1 MKIAKWRSTQDAMNA
16 YFTGENSTAYELFGA
31 HPTTLE
37 GEQGVMFRV
46 WAPHAKSVSVIG
58 EFNDWSRTVNP
69 MNKIHDGGV
78 WECFVPNVD
87 TYALYK
93 YSIESAKG
101 DIIDKA
107 DPYATHTELRPG
119 NASKIYDI
127 SGYEWHDKNWM
138 KSRAKRDMYKSP
150 MNIYECNIGSW
161 RTYAD
166 GNTFNYAQLAKDL
179 IPYVK
184 DMHYTHIELMPIT
197 EYPYDGS
204 WGYQVTGYFAP
215 TSRYGTPAQ
224 FMEFVDDCHRAG
236 IGVILDWVP
245 AHFPKDGFGLCE
257 FDGDMCYEYEN
268 VQKREHAE
276 WGTRVFDYGRTEVR
290 SFLISSANFW
300 MEQYHMDGLR
310 VDAVASML
318 YLDYNREEWQWSPNK
333 YGGKE
338 NLEAIAFLRQLNETV
353 LPLHPGAMMIA
364 EESTAW
370 PLVTCPPSDGGLGFN
385 FKWNMGWMND
395 TLDYMSMDPLYRSG
409 NHGKI
414 TFSFFYA
421 FSENYILPLSHDEVV
436 HGKCSLINKMPGD
449 YDQKFAGVRTLMAY
463 MMAHPGKKLTFMG
476 QEFGQFI
483 EWNYKQELDWVLLQY
498 PSHQNMQNFSR
509 QLNLFYLEHN
519 EFWERDDSWD
529 GFNWISN
536 DDNAQSVIS
545 FRRINEKGEDIVVV
559 CNFTPVTRTGYSIGV
574 PDATSYKEIFNTDN
588 PAFGGKGEGNPRALR
603 VSHKKPMHGFDQSI
617 TLTIPGLSVLYLK
630 GKPRPQTAKP
640 AKKATKKSAKKS

>member
-1 MKIAKWRSTQDAMNA
+1 MSGGRQKSMQDAMDAYFQGTSSNA
-16 YFTGENSTAYELFGA
+16 YDFFGA
-31 HPTTLE
+31 HPEVLCGNRGIT
-37 GEQGVMFRV
+37 FRV
-46 WAPHAKSVSVIG
+46 WAPHAKSVSVVG
-58 EFNDWSRTVNP
+58 DFNHWDRTVHQ
-69 MNKIHDGGV
+69 MLKIHDGGV
-78 WECFVPNVD
+78 WECFIPD
-87 TYALYK
+87 LEEYALYK
-93 YSIESAKG
+93 YSIETAYG

-107 DPYATHTELRPG
+107 DPYATHAELRPG
-119 NASKIYDI
+119 TASKIYDI
-127 SGYEWHDKNWM
+127 SGYEWGDGEWLSKRNQHDP
-138 KSRAKRDMYKSP
+138 RRTP
-150 MNIYECNIGSW
+150 MNIYEMNIGSW
-161 RTYAD
+161 RVYQD
-166 GNTFNYAQLAKDL
+166 GNVFSYEQLARDL

-184 DMHYTHIELMPIT
+184 EMHYTHIELMPIT

-215 TSRYGTPAQ
+215 TSRYGTPHE
-224 FMEFVDDCHRAG
+224 FMAFVDACHRAG

-245 AHFPKDGFGLCE
+245 AHFPKDAFGLCE
-257 FDGDMCYEYEN
+257 FDGGMCYEYED

-300 MEQYHMDGLR
+300 MEKYHMDGLR

-353 LPLHPGAMMIA
+353 LTLHPGAMMIA

-370 PLVTCPPSDGGLGFN
+370 PLVTCPASDGGLGFN

-449 YDQKFAGVRTLMAY
+449 YEQKFAGVRTLLAY

-483 EWNYKQELDWVLLQY
+483 EWNYKQELDWLLLQY
-498 PSHQNMQNFSR
+498 PAHQKMRHFTEV
-509 QLNLFYLEHN
+509 LNRFYLEHS
-519 EFWERDDSWD
+519 EFWQRDDSWE

-536 DDNAQSVIS
+536 DDTSQSVIS
-545 FRRINEKGEDIVVV
+545 FRRINDKGEDIIVV
-559 CNFTPVTRTGYSIGV
+559 CNFTPVTRTDYSIGV
-574 PDATSYKEIFNTDN
+574 PDASSYKEIFNTDDL
-588 PAFGGKGEGNPRALR
+588 AFGGNGEGNPRAVR
-603 VSHKKPMHGFDQSI
+603 VNRKAPMHGFDQSI
-617 TLTIPGLSVLYLK
+617 ALTLPGLSVLYLK
-630 GKPRPQTAKP
+630 GKPRAAKKP
-640 AKKATKKSAKKS
+640 AGKDTKTATKKK